1 LISLWL
7 ISLWYLDIPLI
18 DIPLIS
24 SHFTYKILSLWTD
37 VHTLT
42 NK

>member
-7 ISLWYLDIPLI
+7 ISLWYL